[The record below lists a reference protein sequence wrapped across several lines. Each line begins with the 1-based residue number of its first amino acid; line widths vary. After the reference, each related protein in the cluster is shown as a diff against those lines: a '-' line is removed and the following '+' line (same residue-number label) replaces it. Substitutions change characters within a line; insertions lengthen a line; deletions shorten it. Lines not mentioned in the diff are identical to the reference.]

1 MEEMKTRRKT
11 FLLNRGAYDQPT
23 DSVATATPSI
33 FHDSGEH
40 GNRRTLARWVTSSQN
55 PLTARVYVN
64 RIWQMMLGK
73 GLVKTP
79 EDFGSQG
86 AIPTHP
92 RLLDWLS
99 ISFVE
104 SGWDTKALIKL
115 IASSSTYRQTSHT
128 SADKLATD
136 PENDLLSHANRYQLP
151 AEMLRDNALLAS
163 GLLVDK

>member
-1 MEEMKTRRKT
+1 
-11 FLLNRGAYDQPT
+11 
-23 DSVATATPSI
+23 
-33 FHDSGEH
+33 
-40 GNRRTLARWVTSSQN
+40 
-55 PLTARVYVN
+55 
-64 RIWQMMLGK
+64 MMLGK

-99 ISFVE
+99 ISFIE

-115 IASSSTYRQTSHT
+115 IASSSTYRQTSHM

-163 GLLVDK
+163 GLLVDKQGGPPLSLMRWHNHSNRLHTVRVNNFTDEVFIPIGGEQLLPLS